1 MRYRAWAQSW
11 SSAALAARSVLPSN
25 RPGRGPSG
33 LRWVWRNGR
42 GPHLVWGFPG
52 QALTTMDHP
61 SPRLAVSA
69 HGLCPASSFQLVSWG
84 LTHPAP
90 MDGCWSHCRD
100 PLWDV
105 PMEQSSQGRSALIL
119 THVAEPVSFCLGVH
133 MPGRKLCAG
142 HDEDLREPLVRRQGS
157 QVSMRVARGSASWLS
172 SHGRGV
178 AD

>member
-1 MRYRAWAQSW
+1 MVSGNKTSSRYEVRRVDAGGTQEGRAETGH
-11 SSAALAARSVLPSN
+11 RSGKTSQDWMAMPACCSL
-25 RPGRGPSG
+25 
-33 LRWVWRNGR
+33 
-42 GPHLVWGFPG
+42 WGFPG

-105 PMEQSSQGRSALIL
+105 PIEQSSQGRSVLIL

-142 HDEDLREPLVRRQGS
+142 WAPRKKTSGCSDVP
-157 QVSMRVARGSASWLS
+157 
-172 SHGRGV
+172 
-178 AD
+178 